1 MMRLKKIIF
10 MTLLL
15 MASPIYSEEPS
26 VFFIQPSNGDTVD
39 STFEVIFGIKEM
51 SLAPAGTYEDNTWA
65 PSSNHRCAT
74 SQSCDACSSHQAL
87 SSFWKS
93 ARSSDNHTR
102 AWQAYTADDS
112 W

>member
-1 MMRLKKIIF
+1 MGLYPWTRMMRLKKIIF

-51 SLAPAGTYEDNTWA
+51 SLAPAGTYEDNTGHHHLIIDA
-65 PSSNHRCAT
+65 PLPNLAMPVPATKHYLHFGKAQDWEVAHR
-74 SQSCDACSSHQAL
+74 
-87 SSFWKS
+87 
-93 ARSSDNHTR
+93 
-102 AWQAYTADDS
+102 
-112 W
+112 

>member
-51 SLAPAGTYEDNTWA
+51 SLAPAGTYED
-65 PSSNHRCAT
+65 
-74 SQSCDACSSHQAL
+74 L
-87 SSFWKS
+87 SLI
-93 ARSSDNHTR
+93 HI
-102 AWQAYTADDS
+102 
-112 W
+112 